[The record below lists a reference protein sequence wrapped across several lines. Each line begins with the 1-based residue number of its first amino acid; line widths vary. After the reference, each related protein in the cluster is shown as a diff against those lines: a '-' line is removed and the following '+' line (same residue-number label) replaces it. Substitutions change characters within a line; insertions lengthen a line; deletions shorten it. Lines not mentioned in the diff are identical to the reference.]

1 MENILKTNN
10 LLKKYK
16 DKIAVNKIN
25 ITINRGDI
33 YGLLGENG
41 AGKTSTIKMIM
52 GQEKWDEGSIEL
64 FGETINKED
73 YIYKNRIGILPEK
86 QIFYPMLTAKE
97 NLEIHRR
104 YLGVQNKNKIDE
116 VLSLV
121 KLKGISKSVDKFS
134 TVMKQRLGLARA
146 LLNEPE
152 FLILDELTK
161 GLDTAAINDIHE
173 IITALNKKKKVTILI
188 CSNRFRE
195 VESWFSKVGIIHKGN
210 LVKEAFYKDLNGKNR
225 IYLKLRVSNLEKA
238 AVILEKDCYISNYR
252 ISENNV
258 IRIFE
263 KLDSVENI
271 NRNMVNNGVGISEL
285 KVHTENIEDY
295 FLRIIEGE
303 EDV

>member
-1 MENILKTNN
+1 
-10 LLKKYK
+10 
-16 DKIAVNKIN
+16 
-25 ITINRGDI
+25 
-33 YGLLGENG
+33 
-41 AGKTSTIKMIM
+41 
-52 GQEKWDEGSIEL
+52 
-64 FGETINKED
+64 
-73 YIYKNRIGILPEK
+73 
-86 QIFYPMLTAKE
+86 MLTAKE

-152 FLILDELTK
+152 FLILDEPTK
-161 GLDTAAINDIHE
+161 GLDAVAINDIHE
-173 IITALNKKKKVTILI
+173 IITVLNKKKKVTILI

-195 VESWFSKVGIIHKGN
+195 VESWFSKIGIIHNGN

-258 IRIFE
+258 ICIFE